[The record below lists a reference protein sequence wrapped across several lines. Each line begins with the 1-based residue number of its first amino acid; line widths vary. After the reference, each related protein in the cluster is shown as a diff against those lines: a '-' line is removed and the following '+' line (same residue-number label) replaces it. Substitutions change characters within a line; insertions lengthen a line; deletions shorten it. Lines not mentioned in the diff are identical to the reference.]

1 MNIVAVNAFA
11 IFEVFLFFVWETAV
25 HETTKKAAM
34 NFRQNTRDMPSIPY
48 EERIAQ
54 IKRDLMM
61 ATQQALVSF
70 LSP

>member
-1 MNIVAVNAFA
+1 
-11 IFEVFLFFVWETAV
+11 
-25 HETTKKAAM
+25 M

-61 ATQQALVSF
+61 ATQQALVSV